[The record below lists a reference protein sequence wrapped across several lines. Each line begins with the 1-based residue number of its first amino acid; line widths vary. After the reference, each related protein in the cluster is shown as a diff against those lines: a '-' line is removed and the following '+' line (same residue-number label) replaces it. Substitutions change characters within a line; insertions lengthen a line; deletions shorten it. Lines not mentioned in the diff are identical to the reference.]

1 MKSGLNAC
9 VSNVDSYE
17 KESKLQQAPLWHSP
31 NHGGGWAFFATAVG
45 QCAVAWGPHG
55 IVALQLPE
63 ATAAATRARL
73 LRAAGAL
80 PEAAPPPPVAAAID
94 TIAAFLDGRA
104 PAMDGVL
111 LDMRGVTDFQ
121 RRVYALALRI
131 APGQT
136 STYGELA
143 AQLGGRHLARAV
155 GQALGHNPFAPVV
168 PCHRVLAAGGRAGGF
183 SAEGGTATKLRL
195 LQIEGARFGAQPGL
209 FDAGPVSAATAPPAA
224 PARAPTAGRSPRPG
238 WRR

>member
-1 MKSGLNAC
+1 MQNA
-9 VSNVDSYE
+9 SRGY
-17 KESKLQQAPLWHSP
+17 SP
-31 NHGGGWAFFATAVG
+31 AHLGGWAFFATAVG
-45 QCAVAWGPHG
+45 QCAVAWGPQG

-63 ATAAATRARL
+63 ATPAATQARL

-104 PAMDGVL
+104 PTMEGVL

-131 APGQT
+131 APGHT

-195 LQIEGARFGAQPGL
+195 LQIEGACFGTQPGL
-209 FDAGPVSAATAPPAA
+209 FDAPALSAEAAPPAA
-224 PARAPTAGRSPRPG
+224 PARAPTAARSPRPG
-238 WRR
+238 WPR

>member
-1 MKSGLNAC
+1 MQDASL
-9 VSNVDSYE
+9 
-17 KESKLQQAPLWHSP
+17 SP
-31 NHGGGWAFFATAVG
+31 SPTQDGGWAFFDTALG
-45 QCAVAWGPHG
+45 QCAVAWGARG

-63 ATAAATRARL
+63 ATSAATQARL

-80 PEAAPPPPVAAAID
+80 PQAPPPPPVAAAID
-94 TIAAFLDGRA
+94 TIAAFLDGRLHS
-104 PAMDGVL
+104 MEGVL

-121 RRVYALALRI
+121 RRVYDMALRI

-168 PCHRVLAAGGRAGGF
+168 PCHRVLAAGGRPGGF

-195 LQIEGARFGAQPGL
+195 LQIEGACLGAQAGL
-209 FDAGPVSAATAPPAA
+209 FDAHAVSAGPA
-224 PARAPTAGRSPRPG
+224 
-238 WRR
+238 